1 MSPEEQQLVLPEL
14 VKAYG
19 RIANMALPPEKKE
32 QLYAR
37 LEKIIDANGGVGGIV
52 PDEQQQPP
60 PQ

>member
-1 MSPEEQQLVLPEL
+1 
-14 VKAYG
+14 
-19 RIANMALPPEKKE
+19 MALPPEKKE